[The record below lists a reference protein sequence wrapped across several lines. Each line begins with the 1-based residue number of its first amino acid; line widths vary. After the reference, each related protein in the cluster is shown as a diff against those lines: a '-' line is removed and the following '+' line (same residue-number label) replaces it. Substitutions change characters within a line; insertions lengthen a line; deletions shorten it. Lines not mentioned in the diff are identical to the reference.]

1 MTKREQER
9 CDAALSYLKDSK
21 LDLPQVVKA
30 SSYFIAGAEWSDSTM
45 IDKVEKYLRAKIIL
59 YTFATTVDQR
69 EEWFNNFKK
78 AMEEQL

>member
-45 IDKVEKYLRAKIIL
+45 IDKVEKYLRTKIIL

-78 AMEEQL
+78 AMEE

>member
-78 AMEEQL
+78 AMEE